1 MERKAILPEYKPRS
15 GNQMRLKSV
24 NAVDFP
30 VLYYPKS
37 PVFIAK
43 VPIDGPWCEWYN
55 KRLRNH
61 RSLGVWKEEFS
72 LKLNPAGAAGALLV
86 GVLAVGT
93 FAAGTHFGPAQAA
106 GRNLYQPP
114 PATAPASAIVLA
126 SATQPAAAPF
136 HQVAQNAAGPNGHDS
151 SGSAPADAPGPDFLS
166 DTSPAATFDDVYRL
180 LERNFVDPLP
190 TDAQMAHG
198 AASAMLASLQDPDS
212 RFLEAPEV
220 SELNAEAKGQYRG
233 IGAALAVR
241 RLPHAKAGDVPAYTE
256 YRLVLVAP
264 LPGSPA
270 EKAGLQAG
278 DTVTAISGQWIYND
292 NYVYAQTKAL
302 KAVQDDPVTFN
313 KMLTMLQKK
322 IDASLSLSQAQ
333 TKLDDPAAKTLAL
346 TVTRPGVPQPLAM
359 TLDTSAPTVVSPV
372 TTRSLPGG
380 IGYIKIAQ
388 FTPDA
393 GKDFETAL
401 AGFGPTPKGLVLD
414 LRNSPGGLLDVGAA
428 IASKLSSA
436 PALGYL
442 ETKGKKVEPIALT
455 PSGAIV
461 CPIVVL
467 VNGGTANTAELLA
480 STLQSKGAKLMGST
494 TFGDDGD
501 VKLITLP
508 DGSGFTMTVG
518 KLMTAAHTDFGGLG
532 IKPDVVLPSTSGDAP
547 LDRAVGVL
555 SGRVA
560 RVPTSPV

>member
-1 MERKAILPEYKPRS
+1 M
-15 GNQMRLKSV
+15 
-24 NAVDFP
+24 
-30 VLYYPKS
+30 
-37 PVFIAK
+37 
-43 VPIDGPWCEWYN
+43 
-55 KRLRNH
+55 
-61 RSLGVWKEEFS
+61 
-72 LKLNPAGAAGALLV
+72 KLNPAGAAGALLV
-86 GVLAVGT
+86 SVLAVGT

-114 PATAPASAIVLA
+114 PAPAPSSAVVLA
-126 SATQPAAAPF
+126 SATHSNTTSAN
-136 HQVAQNAAGPNGHDS
+136 QVAQDTGGPDGRGSRDSAGP
-151 SGSAPADAPGPDFLS
+151 DAPGPDFLS

-180 LERNFVDPLP
+180 IERNFVDPLP
-190 TDAQMAHG
+190 TDTQMAHG

-212 RFLEAPEV
+212 RFIEAPEV

-241 RLPHAKAGDVPAYTE
+241 RLPHAKVGDVPAYTE

-278 DTVTAISGQWIYND
+278 DTVATINGQWIYND
-292 NYVYAQTKAL
+292 SYVYAQTKAL

-313 KMLTMLQKK
+313 KMLTALQKK

-346 TVTRPGVPQPLAM
+346 TVTRPGLPQPLAVS
-359 TLDTSAPTVVSPV
+359 LDTSASTVVSPV
-372 TTRSLPGG
+372 TARTLPGG

-393 GKDFETAL
+393 DKDFETAL
-401 AGFGPTPKGLVLD
+401 ASFGPAPKGLVLD
-414 LRNSPGGLLDVGAA
+414 LRNLPGGLLDVGAA

-442 ETKGKKVEPIALT
+442 ETKGKKVQPIAVS
-455 PSGAIV
+455 PSSAII

-480 STLQSKGAKLMGST
+480 STLQSRGAKLVGST
-494 TFGDDGD
+494 TFGDASD
-501 VKLITLP
+501 VKLITLR

-532 IKPDVVLPSTSGDAP
+532 IKPDVVLPSTSGDTP

-560 RVPTSPV
+560 RVPANPV

>member
-1 MERKAILPEYKPRS
+1 MS
-15 GNQMRLKSV
+15 
-24 NAVDFP
+24 
-30 VLYYPKS
+30 
-37 PVFIAK
+37 
-43 VPIDGPWCEWYN
+43 IDGHQRRWYN
-55 KRLRNH
+55 KKLRGH
-61 RSLGVWKEEFS
+61 RSLVIWKEDFL

-86 GVLAVGT
+86 GVLSVGT

-114 PATAPASAIVLA
+114 TAPAPSSAVVLA
-126 SATQPAAAPF
+126 SATRSNSASAN
-136 HQVAQNAAGPNGHDS
+136 QVAQGADSPNGPGSRDSAGPDV
-151 SGSAPADAPGPDFLS
+151 PGADFLS

-180 LERNFVDPLP
+180 IERNFVDPLP
-190 TDAQMAHG
+190 TDTQMAHG
-198 AASAMLASLQDPDS
+198 AATAMLASLQDPDS
-212 RFLEAPEV
+212 RFLEVPEV

-256 YRLVLVAP
+256 YRLVVVAP

-270 EKAGLQAG
+270 EKAGLQPG
-278 DTVTAISGQWIYND
+278 DMIATINGQWIYND
-292 NYVYAQTKAL
+292 SYVYAQTKAL

-313 KMLTMLQKK
+313 KMLTALQKK
-322 IDASLSLSQAQ
+322 IDGSLSLSQAQ

-346 TVTRPGVPQPLAM
+346 TVSRPSLPQPLAVSM
-359 TLDTSAPTVVSPV
+359 DTSAPTVFSSVSA
-372 TTRSLPGG
+372 RSLPGG

-393 GKDFETAL
+393 DKDFDSAL
-401 AGFGPTPKGLVLD
+401 SGFGSSPKGLVLD

-428 IASKLSSA
+428 IASKLTSA

-442 ETKGKKVEPIALT
+442 ETKGKKVQPIALT
-455 PSGAIV
+455 PSAAVV

-480 STLQSKGAKLMGST
+480 SALQSRGAKLVGST
-494 TFGDDGD
+494 TFGDATD
-501 VKLITLP
+501 VKLIVLK

-560 RVPTSPV
+560 RVPASPV